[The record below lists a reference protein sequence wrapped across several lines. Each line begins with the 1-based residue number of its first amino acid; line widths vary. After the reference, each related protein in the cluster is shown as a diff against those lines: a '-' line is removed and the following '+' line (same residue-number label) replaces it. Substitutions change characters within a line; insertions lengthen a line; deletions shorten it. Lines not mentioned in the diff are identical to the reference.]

1 MMYTKYLF
9 FLFIC
14 LFLNA
19 CSDENND
26 PGTGGNDDDRPETL
40 AWIEDT
46 MRKHYLWNEKIK
58 KAGELDYS
66 TDPETFFTSLL
77 YKNEDGKTSASGNH
91 NYYSYIEKATV
102 DTRGFINEDY
112 TYGFEFTTVLFNVQ
126 GSTTKFYGALI
137 LYLLPGTAAE
147 EAGLKRGDWIIGIDN
162 NNLTTQEDVMSLFG
176 GTEKTFTIAQWDSKT
191 NGFINSRHVAIGNA
205 TSADYNPILASDVI
219 TRSGKQVGYLVY
231 DRFTKGENNNNTVF
245 DDQLRT
251 LSSGVFSGVNEFVL
265 DLRYNNG
272 GLLSSVQLLCAILGP
287 GNVLT
292 AKRLGYLQYNDG
304 STENFTASR
313 SHLGSTGKN
322 LNLQRLFVLV
332 SSTSASASEAVINL
346 LEPFMEVVV
355 IGEQT
360 EGKNVAS
367 EIFTS
372 DDKVW
377 DMHPITSKI
386 FNSADKSDYSNGWIP
401 NVNMGDTFDYD
412 SNGNI
417 TSIVDIYDLGD
428 PNERLLKAALEI
440 IDGKS
445 YDGITVRGDTHSIN
459 KVLEKGAINSLD
471 RKATNGV
478 IIDIE
483 R

>member
-1 MMYTKYLF
+1 MMYTKYFF

-14 LFLNA
+14 LFLYA
-19 CSDENND
+19 CSDENNE
-26 PGTGGNDDDRPETL
+26 PGGGGGDEDRPETL

-58 KAGELDYS
+58 KAGELDY
-66 TDPETFFTSLL
+66 TADPETFFTSLL
-77 YKNEDGKTSASGNH
+77 YKNEDGKTGANGIH
-91 NYYSYIEKATV
+91 HYYSYIEKATV
-102 DTRGFINEDY
+102 TTRGFINEDY
-112 TYGFEFTTVLFNVQ
+112 TYGFEFTTVAFNVQ
-126 GSTTKFYGALI
+126 GSTTKFIGALI
-137 LYLLPGTAAE
+137 LYLLPGTPAE

-162 NNLTTQEDVMSLFG
+162 KSITTQEDIRSLFG
-176 GTEKTFTIAQWDSKT
+176 STEKTLTIAQWDSKT
-191 NGFINSRHVAIGNA
+191 NGFINSRHVYIENA
-205 TSADYNPILASDVI
+205 TSADYNPILTSEVI
-219 TRSGKQVGYLVY
+219 QRSGKQVGYLVY
-231 DRFTKGENNNNTVF
+231 DRFTKGIDNSNAVF

-251 LSSGVFSGVNEFVL
+251 LSSGLFSGVNEFIL

-287 GNVLT
+287 GNILS

-313 SHLGSTGKN
+313 SHLGSSGKN

-346 LEPFMEVVV
+346 LDPFMEVIV

-367 EIFTS
+367 ESFTS
-372 DDKVW
+372 DDKIW
-377 DMHPITSKI
+377 EMHPITSKI

-401 NVNMGDTFDYD
+401 DVNKGDTFDYD
-412 SNGNI
+412 ENGNI
-417 TSIVDIYDLGD
+417 ISVADIYDLGN
-428 PNERLLKAALEI
+428 PNERLLKTALEI

-445 YDGITVRGDTHSIN
+445 
-459 KVLEKGAINSLD
+459 
-471 RKATNGV
+471 
-478 IIDIE
+478 
-483 R
+483 

>member
-1 MMYTKYLF
+1 MIYRKYLF
-9 FLFIC
+9 FLLTC

-26 PGTGGNDDDRPETL
+26 PGGGGGGNDKERPKTL

-46 MRKHYLWNEKIK
+46 MRKHYLWNDKIK
-58 KAGELDYS
+58 KAGELDY
-66 TDPETFFTSLL
+66 TADPENFFNSLL
-77 YKNEDGKTSASGNH
+77 YKNEDGKTNANGYH
-91 NYYSYIEKATV
+91 NYYSYIEKASV
-102 DTRGFINEDY
+102 NTRGFINEDY
-112 TYGFEFTTVLFNVQ
+112 TYGFEFTTVNIQ
-126 GSTTKFYGALI
+126 GSTTKFIGALI
-137 LYLLPGTAAE
+137 LYVLQGTAAA

-162 NNLTTQEDVMSLFG
+162 KPITTQEDVMSLFSG
-176 GTEKTFTIAQWDSKT
+176 SEKTFTIAQWDSKT
-191 NGFINSRHVAIGNA
+191 NGFINSRHVAIGTA
-205 TSADYNPILASDVI
+205 TSVDYNPILTHDVI
-219 TRSGKQVGYLVY
+219 TRSGKQIGYLVY
-231 DRFTKGENNNNTVF
+231 DRFMKGIDNDNTVF

-251 LSSGVFSGVNEFVL
+251 LSSGLFSGVNEFIL

-272 GLLSSVQLLCAILGP
+272 GLLSCVQLLCAILGP
-287 GNVLT
+287 DNILT

-304 STENFTASR
+304 STGNFTAGK

-322 LNLQRLFVLV
+322 LNLRRLFVLV

-346 LEPFMEVVV
+346 LDPFMEVIV

-367 EIFTS
+367 APFTS
-372 DDKVW
+372 DDKIW
-377 DMHPITSKI
+377 EMHPITSKI

-401 NVNMGDTFDYD
+401 KVKMGDTFDYD
-412 SNGNI
+412 DDGNV

-428 PNERLLKAALEI
+428 PNERLLKTALEI

-445 YDGITVRGDTHSIN
+445 YDEITTKSYTYPIE
-459 KVLEKGAINSLD
+459 KVLGRGTINSLD

-478 IIDIE
+478 IVDME